1 MSRKSRFNGSFY
13 PSQKKE
19 ILQFIEAA
27 LRDAKVD
34 AGPGSPFSYV
44 APHAGYAYSGKTA
57 AYTYKALSKNPRMS
71 KVETIVVVGPNH
83 TGMGKPI
90 AVSPDDWETP
100 IGISLNDRELSKR
113 IAEGSDYISMD
124 GLAHANEHSIEVQLP
139 FLQHLFPK
147 KKLVFICMG
156 DQRVGASE
164 LLSNAI
170 IKASDELKRG
180 IMIIASSD
188 FNHYESAEVAERKD
202 SRLLDAARALDYKGF
217 NRLVEEL
224 EDSACGFGP
233 ISVAMLFA
241 MRMGGRRGV
250 VLKYT
255 NSGESTGDY
264 SSVVA
269 YASIAFI

>member
-1 MSRKSRFNGSFY
+1 
-13 PSQKKE
+13 
-19 ILQFIEAA
+19 
-27 LRDAKVD
+27 
-34 AGPGSPFSYV
+34 
-44 APHAGYAYSGKTA
+44 
-57 AYTYKALSKNPRMS
+57 
-71 KVETIVVVGPNH
+71 
-83 TGMGKPI
+83 MGKPI

-202 SRLLDAARALDYKGF
+202 SRLLDAAREIDYKGF

-250 VLKYT
+250 VIKYT